1 MSISVLLTDDQPLLR
16 RGFRMILEA
25 EGDITVAAEA
35 GNGEEAVALGMAGEV
50 VDDDQLAERL
60 AAYCQSL
67 CQWSPI
73 TLRLLKR
80 GMARSLETTDMEQQL
95 RYEVSNIRMA
105 FSSEDAKEA
114 RKAFFEKRK
123 PVFQGR

>member
-1 MSISVLLTDDQPLLR
+1 MVKS
-16 RGFRMILEA
+16 M
-25 EGDITVAAEA
+25 
-35 GNGEEAVALGMAGEV
+35 
-50 VDDDQLAERL
+50 
-60 AAYCQSL
+60 
-67 CQWSPI
+67 
-73 TLRLLKR
+73 
-80 GMARSLETTDMEQQL
+80 ETTDMEQQL